1 MYTQTIIP
9 DSPSIT
15 IQLPDSYVGQEVRLI
30 AIVEKKEI
38 KSTDISDKVKNIKKK
53 YAVYPRINLADFT
66 FNRDDANDFS

>member
-9 DSPSIT
+9 DSPSVT

-30 AIVEKKEI
+30 AIVEKKGT
-38 KSTDISDKVKNIKKK
+38 KSKDISDKVEKIRKK
-53 YAVYPRINLADFT
+53 YSVYPRIDLSDFS